1 MEEATPLLSSSAIPS
16 NGPNFSP
23 SSSTAALT
31 RLSSTVYLLQGTTS
45 PKPDAPSAILLFAWM
60 GAPVRHMS
68 KFVDYYTQT
77 VFPGSPIIL
86 VLCTTKFFLTSQRE
100 QRKSLGP
107 AITAYLSLHANPDR
121 VLVHT
126 FSNGGIASLRTFT
139 QVLPAGEVFNP
150 KVLIVDSAP
159 GVTEM
164 KSGLAAMTADI
175 RSPFWKF
182 IASIFFRFFFWYYKF
197 KAWVLRQDYVL
208 EGLRKWL
215 LDEEKGIGKET
226 KRLYIYS
233 NNDALTSKEAVETH
247 LADVKTKGLDSRSV
261 NFGETKHV
269 GHMRANPDLYWEEV
283 MKVWKE

>member
-1 MEEATPLLSSSAIPS
+1 MEETAPLLPSSEIAS
-16 NGPNFSP
+16 NGPDSSP
-23 SSSTAALT
+23 SSTTALT
-31 RLSSTVYLLQGTTS
+31 RLSASVYLLQGTTS

-68 KFVDYYTQT
+68 KFIEYYTQT
-77 VFPGSPIIL
+77 LFPGTPIIL
-86 VLCTTKFFLTSQRE
+86 VLCSTKFFLASQRE
-100 QRKSLGP
+100 QRKFLGP
-107 AITAYLSLHANPDR
+107 AVTAYLSLHTTPST

-126 FSNGGIASLRTFT
+126 FSNGGIASLRSFV
-139 QVLPAGEVFNP
+139 QVLPAGEIFKP

-182 IASIFFRFFFWYYKF
+182 LGYIFFRFFFWYYMV
-197 KAWVLRQDYVL
+197 KAWILRQDYVL

-233 NNDALTSKEAVETH
+233 DNDALSSKEAVESH
-247 LADVKTKGLDSRSV
+247 LADVTAKGFDVRSV
-261 NFGETKHV
+261 NFGETRHV
-269 GHMRANPDLYWEEV
+269 GHMRAKPDLYWQEV
-283 MKVWKE
+283 MKIWRE